1 MENLLDKIPPCP
13 PLTPLSPPLPR
24 GEFKGGV
31 EGLEIRIAGIGGQG
45 IIQTGAI
52 LALAGMY
59 DGKNVSQASTYGPES
74 RGTPSRTDVIFSDSD
89 IDYPYIE
96 KADILIVM
104 AQKAY
109 ELYHRD
115 LKESGKLFYDSEKI
129 KIEMPDNNSFAIPAS
144 GLATKGLNNP
154 LLAGI
159 IMLSAVI
166 KGTGIVSVDSLKR
179 AIKESVPEEY
189 VSINMKAVEIG
200 MI

>member
-1 MENLLDKIPPCP
+1 MASLLGKETI
-13 PLTPLSPPLPR
+13 
-24 GEFKGGV
+24 
-31 EGLEIRIAGIGGQG
+31 EIRIAGIGGQG

-96 KADILIVM
+96 KADMLIVM

-115 LKESGKLFYDSEKI
+115 LKESGKLFYDPEKV
-129 KIEMPDNNSFAIPAS
+129 KVAMPDNNTFAIPAS
-144 GLATKGLNNP
+144 GLSTKELNNP

-159 IMLSAVI
+159 IMLSFVI
-166 KGTGIVSVDSLKR
+166 KGTGIVSADSLKR

-189 VSINMKAVEIG
+189 VSVNMKAVEIG
-200 MI
+200 MLVVTSNSNL

>member
-1 MENLLDKIPPCP
+1 MRKLKKGLYLLENSLI
-13 PLTPLSPPLPR
+13 
-24 GEFKGGV
+24 
-31 EGLEIRIAGIGGQG
+31 EIRISGIGGQG

-59 DGKNVSQASTYGPES
+59 DSKNISQASTYGPES
-74 RGTPSRTDVIFSDSD
+74 RGTPSRTDVILSDAE

-115 LKESGKLFYDSEKI
+115 LKEGARLFYDPDKV
-129 KIEMPDNNSFAIPAS
+129 KIEKADNNLFTIPAS
-144 GLATKGLNNP
+144 GLAVKELNNP
-154 LLAGI
+154 LMAGI

-166 KGTGIVSVDSLKR
+166 KSTGIISADSFRK
-179 AIKESVPEEY
+179 AIKKSVPEEY
-189 VSINMKAVEIG
+189 VPVNMKAVEIG
-200 MI
+200 ASLT

>member
-1 MENLLDKIPPCP
+1 
-13 PLTPLSPPLPR
+13 
-24 GEFKGGV
+24 
-31 EGLEIRIAGIGGQG
+31 
-45 IIQTGAI
+45 
-52 LALAGMY
+52 
-59 DGKNVSQASTYGPES
+59 

>member
-1 MENLLDKIPPCP
+1 MLGKEAI
-13 PLTPLSPPLPR
+13 
-24 GEFKGGV
+24 
-31 EGLEIRIAGIGGQG
+31 EIRISGIGGQG

-59 DGKNVSQASTYGPES
+59 DSKKVSQASTYGPES
-74 RGTPSRTDVIFSDSD
+74 RGTPSRTDVILSDAE

-115 LKESGKLFYDSEKI
+115 LKEGARLFYDPEKV
-129 KIEMPDNNSFAIPAS
+129 KVAMPNNSFAIPAS
-144 GLATKGLNNP
+144 GLAVKELNNP
-154 LLAGI
+154 LMAGI
-159 IMLSAVI
+159 IMLSFVI
-166 KGTGIVSVDSLKR
+166 KEAGIVSVDSFKK

-189 VSINMKAVEIG
+189 VSVNMKAVEIG
-200 MI
+200 MTLS

>member
-1 MENLLDKIPPCP
+1 
-13 PLTPLSPPLPR
+13 
-24 GEFKGGV
+24 
-31 EGLEIRIAGIGGQG
+31 
-45 IIQTGAI
+45 
-52 LALAGMY
+52 
-59 DGKNVSQASTYGPES
+59 
-74 RGTPSRTDVIFSDSD
+74 
-89 IDYPYIE
+89 
-96 KADILIVM
+96 M

-166 KGTGIVSVDSLKR
+166 KGTGIVSVDSLKGQLKKVCLR
-179 AIKESVPEEY
+179 
-189 VSINMKAVEIG
+189 NMFLLI
-200 MI
+200 